1 MQIQK
6 RSLEKVIY
14 PEISY
19 ILTGVFFSIHNEL
32 GDCCR
37 EKQYCDAVEEMLK
50 LKGIKYEREFGNKN
64 DNLLKDNSNIVDFL
78 VDDKIIIEVKAKRIV
93 GREEYHQVQRYLK
106 NFNLKLGIIVNF
118 HQKYLSPKRVL
129 NSNAKEQ

>member
-1 MQIQK
+1 
-6 RSLEKVIY
+6 
-14 PEISY
+14 
-19 ILTGVFFSIHNEL
+19 L
-32 GDCCR
+32 GYCCR

-64 DNLLKDNSNIVDFL
+64 DALLKDNSNIVDFL

-129 NSNAKEQ
+129 NSNTKE